1 MNEPNGQVSMN
12 RFVWPDPPSQSAFPI
27 ARPGVPFIGVAV
39 FVTLVFAILGM
50 KLSALSALLVCAAVC
65 LFFRDPDRVVPV
77 ADAAVVSPADG
88 RVLSV
93 ERITDTRF
101 FGGPCIKIS
110 VFMSVLNVHVNR
122 APISGRVE
130 QVRYHPGT
138 FFSANLD
145 KAAASNEHNAVKVS
159 TPQGDTIWFV
169 QIAGLIARRIISGL
183 QEGQQVI
190 KGQRFGM
197 ICFGSRLD
205 LYLPEQYRIEA
216 RVGQRVKAGET
227 ILGYTTP

>member
-1 MNEPNGQVSMN
+1 MN
-12 RFVWPDPPSQSAFPI
+12 RFAWPDPPSQTAFPI
-27 ARPGVPFIGVAV
+27 ARPGYPFIGAAV
-39 FVTLVFAILGM
+39 FVTMVFAIVGM
-50 KLSALSALLVCAAVC
+50 KILALIALLACAAIC

-77 ADAAVVSPADG
+77 VESAVVSPADG

-93 ERITDTRF
+93 DRITDTRF

-110 VFMSVLNVHVNR
+110 VFMSVFNVHVNR
-122 APISGRVE
+122 VPVSGEVD
-130 QVRYHPGT
+130 QVVYHPGT

-183 QEGQQVI
+183 QAGHQVTQ
-190 KGQRFGM
+190 GQRFGM

-216 RVGQRVKAGET
+216 RVGQKVKAGET
-227 ILGYTTP
+227 IMGYSIP